1 MRRLTCSCG
10 QVAME
15 ARGEPIVTATCYC
28 QDCQSAGHQLGAL
41 LGRSPLEDDNGTEFV
56 LVRKDRVRC
65 LHGQGNLQEH
75 RLTEAAKT
83 RRVVAG
89 CCNTPIFLDFT
100 GGHWLSL
107 YRAQFAQDE
116 RPALDMR
123 IMTKDRPSDAPFPDT
138 VRSYPKNSTR
148 FIARLM
154 GAWAAMGFRTPRID
168 YVQGK
173 VVADKTGQLA
183 T

>member
-1 MRRLTCSCG
+1 
-10 QVAME
+10 ME

-28 QDCQSAGHQLGAL
+28 QDCQSAGHQLGAI

-56 LVRKDRVRC
+56 LVRKDWVRC
-65 LHGQGNLQEH
+65 FQGQGNLLEH
-75 RLTEAAKT
+75 RLNADTKT

-89 CCNTPIFLDFT
+89 CCNTPMFLDFS

-107 YRAQFAQDE
+107 YRGRFAQDD

-123 IMTKDRPSDAPFPDT
+123 IMTKDRPSDAPFPDAVPT
-138 VRSYPKNSTR
+138 YPKNSIR
-148 FIARLM
+148 FIVRLM

-168 YVQGK
+168 YVQAK
-173 VVADKTGQLA
+173 VGAA
-183 T
+183 SR